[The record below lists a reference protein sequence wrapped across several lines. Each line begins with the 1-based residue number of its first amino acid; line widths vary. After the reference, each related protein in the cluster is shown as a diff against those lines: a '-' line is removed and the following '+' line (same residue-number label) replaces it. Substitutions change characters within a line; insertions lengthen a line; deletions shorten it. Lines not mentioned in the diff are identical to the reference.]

1 MITSQ
6 ANANVYQSEIR
17 AAKIQNIELQAT
29 HQIINTILST
39 EPKKEPVS
47 SGSQRHKVSPIKD
60 LKSRFSEPPA
70 PPPQQ
75 PLPEKPD
82 APSIR
87 RSDTEKPL
95 SLNSPIRSDARIST
109 LADALSNAKKE
120 IEAQSARVHDLET
133 LLSQERRAR
142 EDAEE
147 RAKRLEQQSLH
158 IGITSADDG
167 SGQVPG
173 DDSLEDVHQ
182 DTTSHLPTLPTLP
195 DVAAAHL
202 QSRLEAM
209 MNEMNEMKQQ
219 MEKYRQRAEDA
230 EAESAT
236 HRQTLAEMVEKIRQ
250 DDAKTAAREAARQR
264 RRSNSNGALSSTST
278 AVDGSG
284 KDGEM
289 EEGEITIMSEKEL
302 VDPAEKVALLSSGLH
317 KEDGANGVPAGS
329 AAKGVSALATR
340 QPQRSEMAMTH
351 GGPAVSIITVVAL
364 GVALMAWLNSNTKI
378 ER

>member
-1 MITSQ
+1 
-6 ANANVYQSEIR
+6 
-17 AAKIQNIELQAT
+17 
-29 HQIINTILST
+29 
-39 EPKKEPVS
+39 
-47 SGSQRHKVSPIKD
+47 
-60 LKSRFSEPPA
+60 
-70 PPPQQ
+70 
-75 PLPEKPD
+75 
-82 APSIR
+82 
-87 RSDTEKPL
+87 
-95 SLNSPIRSDARIST
+95 
-109 LADALSNAKKE
+109 
-120 IEAQSARVHDLET
+120 
-133 LLSQERRAR
+133 
-142 EDAEE
+142 
-147 RAKRLEQQSLH
+147 
-158 IGITSADDG
+158 
-167 SGQVPG
+167 
-173 DDSLEDVHQ
+173 
-182 DTTSHLPTLPTLP
+182 
-195 DVAAAHL
+195 
-202 QSRLEAM
+202 